1 MPNSFPKRRRIG
13 VRAVAPSI
21 ITILALAAGLTSL
34 KFSLADKWELAVFA
48 IIFAGILDG
57 LDGTLARLLKSSS
70 RFGAELDSLADMVNF
85 GVAPAVLIYH
95 WKLEAL
101 GGLGWVIALSFA
113 ICCALRLARY
123 NSALDVEEEPRR
135 MAGFLTGFPAPVGAT
150 LALIPLT
157 IEFEFGPG
165 FFSNS
170 YVVGATTA
178 LMALGLV
185 SRLPTFSMKQL
196 IIPREQMVP
205 FLLGVALMAAM
216 ITVYGWIMLIG
227 AAALYLAL
235 VPVSILKFRR
245 MKR

>member
-1 MPNSFPKRRRIG
+1 MPNSFPKRKRIS

-57 LDGTLARLLKSSS
+57 LDGTLARLLKSAS

-123 NSALDVEEEPRR
+123 NSALDAEDEPRR
-135 MAGFLTGFPAPVGAT
+135 KAGFLTGFPAPVGAT

-157 IEFEFGPG
+157 IEFEFGAG

-178 LMALGLV
+178 LLALGLV

-205 FLLGVALMAAM
+205 FLLGVGLLAAT
-216 ITVYGWIMLIG
+216 ITVYGWIVLIG

-235 VPVSILKFRR
+235 VPVSILKFGRLNR
-245 MKR
+245 